1 MLFFILIWF
10 FIRVYMMMFGVYNY
24 VNWLMEVEDYVEQ
37 VKFFFVLF

>member
-1 MLFFILIWF
+1 MLFIILIWF